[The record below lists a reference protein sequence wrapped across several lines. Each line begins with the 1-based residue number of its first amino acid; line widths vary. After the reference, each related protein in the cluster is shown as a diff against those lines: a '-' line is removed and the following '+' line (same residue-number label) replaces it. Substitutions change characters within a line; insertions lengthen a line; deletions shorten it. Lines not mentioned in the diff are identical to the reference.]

1 MELFLTSRKH
11 LYEASGIFNENDR
24 KLTVLKGSRVS
35 KSISRGTFRSAK
47 AIIKIRNERCDEQ
60 GIVLSDVCFNSASSA
75 ANFITGVS
83 TNGLIAWK
91 DINGRCLKELIGGE

>member
-1 MELFLTSRKH
+1 MKSRKCI
-11 LYEASGIFNENDR
+11 YEASGIFNENEHT
-24 KLTVLKGSRVS
+24 LTVLKGSRVS
-35 KSISRGTFRSAK
+35 KNVSSGTFRSSK
-47 AIIKIRNERCDEQ
+47 SIMKIRNERCDEQ
-60 GIVLSDVCFNSASSA
+60 GIVLNDVCFNSASSA